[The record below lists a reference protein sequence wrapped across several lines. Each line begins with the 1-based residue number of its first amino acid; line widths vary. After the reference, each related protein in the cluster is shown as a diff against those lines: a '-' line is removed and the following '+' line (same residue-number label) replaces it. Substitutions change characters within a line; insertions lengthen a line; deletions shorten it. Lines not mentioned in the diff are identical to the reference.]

1 MRSRETKNKVTIML
15 DIIIKVLL
23 IMAVLFA
30 FALPGFLLRK
40 TNLVRSD
47 SLYSVS
53 NILLCFA
60 QPMLII
66 QAFAVDPVAPTKET
80 LLNFL
85 WVLLFSFAAL
95 FLTFFAAKLV
105 FLYKKLRVR
114 GHPLRRY
121 VHGRRQ
127 RGDDVH
133 HRLQRCLQPAHL
145 DARRLPHHAGQK
157 RSLP

>member
-1 MRSRETKNKVTIML
+1 MP
-15 DIIIKVLL
+15 DIIITVLL

-66 QAFAVDPVAPTKET
+66 
-80 LLNFL
+80 
-85 WVLLFSFAAL
+85 
-95 FLTFFAAKLV
+95 
-105 FLYKKLRVR
+105 
-114 GHPLRRY
+114 
-121 VHGRRQ
+121 
-127 RGDDVH
+127 
-133 HRLQRCLQPAHL
+133 
-145 DARRLPHHAGQK
+145 
-157 RSLP
+157 

>member
-1 MRSRETKNKVTIML
+1 
-15 DIIIKVLL
+15 
-23 IMAVLFA
+23 MAVLFA

-66 QAFAVDPVAPTKET
+66 EAFAVDPVAPTKET

-105 FLYKKLRVR
+105 FRK
-114 GHPLRRY
+114 RRF
-121 VHGRRQ
+121 
-127 RGDDVH
+127 
-133 HRLQRCLQPAHL
+133 
-145 DARRLPHHAGQK
+145 
-157 RSLP
+157 